1 MTLKSLIFEILNS
14 SGLEKNDKVLLHS
27 NIKPLYKYLT
37 NQNYKF
43 EIEDIV
49 DSIIEYFNSNGTVI
63 IPAFNFD
70 FCKGASFDSKN
81 TISQMGV
88 LSEVFRKKA
97 QNNRSWHP
105 VYSFSIHGNIPND
118 YLDFKNY
125 DAFGEKSMFH
135 WLHENNGKIAILDL
149 PDQNSMTFY
158 HYAEQTFKA
167 KWRYHKKFRA
177 DYINF
182 DRKITNNLETSIFV
196 RKIEKDFQILT
207 DVTGMQKR
215 LEKKELY
222 KSKIK
227 GSIVGLRSINARDVM
242 KEVELVI
249 KDNIAEG
256 LLYKKV

>member
-1 MTLKSLIFEILNS
+1 MTLKSFIFEILRV
-14 SGLEKNDKVLLHS
+14 SGLKKNDKVLLHS
-27 NIKPLYKYLT
+27 NIKPLYRYLIK
-37 NQNYKF
+37 QNYKF
-43 EIEDIV
+43 EIRNIAECFIDFFEDKGTLIV
-49 DSIIEYFNSNGTVI
+49 
-63 IPAFNFD
+63 PAFNFD
-70 FCKGASFDSKN
+70 FCKGQSYNAKK

-88 LSEVFRKKA
+88 LSEEFRKIAETK
-97 QNNRSWHP
+97 RTWHP
-105 VYSFSIHGNIPND
+105 VYSFSVHGKIPKGQ
-118 YLDFKNY
+118 LDLKNY
-125 DAFGEKSMFH
+125 DAFGKNSFFH
-135 WLHENNGKIAILDL
+135 WLYENDGKIAILDL

-182 DRKITNNLETSIFV
+182 DRKKTNNLETSIFV
-196 RKIEKDFQILT
+196 RKIKKDFQILT

-227 GSIVGLRSINARDVM
+227 DSISGLRSINARDVM

>member
-1 MTLKSLIFEILNS
+1 MTFKSSIYEILSS
-14 SGLEKNDKVLLHS
+14 SGLKKNDKVLLHS
-27 NIKPLYKYLT
+27 NIKPLYKFLIKK
-37 NQNYKF
+37 NFQF
-43 EIEDIV
+43 VIEDVV
-49 DSIIEYFNSNGTVI
+49 DCIIEFFSNNGTI
-63 IPAFNFD
+63 IVPAFNFD
-70 FCKGASFDSKN
+70 FCKGVPYDAKKTVSR
-81 TISQMGV
+81 MGV
-88 LSEVFRKKA
+88 LSEEFRKKA
-97 QNNRSWHP
+97 KNNRTWHP

-125 DAFGEKSMFH
+125 GAFGEKSMFH
-135 WLHENNGKIAILDL
+135 WLYENNGKIAILDL
-149 PDQNSMTFY
+149 PDQYSMTFY

-215 LEKKELY
+215 LEEKELY

-227 GSIVGLRSINARDVM
+227 NSIASLRSINARDVM

>member
-1 MTLKSLIFEILNS
+1 MTLKSLTFEILSS
-14 SGLEKNDKVLLHS
+14 SGLKKNDRVLLHS
-27 NIKPLYKYLT
+27 NIKPLYKYL
-37 NQNYKF
+37 NKLNYKF
-43 EIEDIV
+43 KIEDIV
-49 DSIIEYFNSNGTVI
+49 DCIIEYFNNKGTII

-70 FCKGASFDSKN
+70 FCKGVSFDSKN
-81 TISQMGV
+81 TVSQMGV

-105 VYSFSIHGNIPND
+105 VYSFSIHGNIPKD

-125 DAFGEKSMFH
+125 DAFGKKSMFH
-135 WLHENNGKIAILDL
+135 WLNDGKIAILDL

-167 KWRYHKKFRA
+167 KWRYNKKFRA

-182 DRKITNNLETSIFV
+182 DGKITNNLETSIFV
-196 RKIEKDFQILT
+196 RKIEKDFQIVT

-227 GSIVGLRSINARDVM
+227 NSIAGLRSINARDVM